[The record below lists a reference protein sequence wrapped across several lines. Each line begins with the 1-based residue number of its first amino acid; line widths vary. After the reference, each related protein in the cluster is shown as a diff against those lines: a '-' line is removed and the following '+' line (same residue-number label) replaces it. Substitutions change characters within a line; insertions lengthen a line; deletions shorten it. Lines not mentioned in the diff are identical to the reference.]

1 MLKNLFKFILIFFCI
16 SSYGQTYVCTPSDS
30 KTQLTYLGKLFL
42 LTIDTKCI
50 KLRSLQHKSD
60 SWHWKV
66 TLTNSLGD
74 VEGSRHFCDQK
85 DDGWIGNP
93 AVWRKSSKK
102 LIVFQSDGPTGAD
115 VMSFDCQVNPVN

>member
-1 MLKNLFKFILIFFCI
+1 
-16 SSYGQTYVCTPSDS
+16 
-30 KTQLTYLGKLFL
+30 
-42 LTIDTKCI
+42 
-50 KLRSLQHKSD
+50 
-60 SWHWKV
+60 
-66 TLTNSLGD
+66 LGD

-85 DDGWIGNP
+85 DDGLIGNP

>member
-1 MLKNLFKFILIFFCI
+1 MKNYLIKLLLMFSCVTAHAE
-16 SSYGQTYVCTPSDS
+16 SYVCTPSDA
-30 KTQLTYLGKLFL
+30 KTQITYLGKLFSI
-42 LTIDTKCI
+42 TIDSKCI

-85 DDGWIGNP
+85 DAGWIGNP